1 MSELTVDGMF
11 GAADMH
17 ATVMARN
24 AGNRDGADVFFDADS
39 NSHSPGK

>member
-11 GAADMH
+11 GVADMH
-17 ATVMARN
+17 GTVMARN
-24 AGNRDGADVFFDADS
+24 AGNRGGADVFLDTDS